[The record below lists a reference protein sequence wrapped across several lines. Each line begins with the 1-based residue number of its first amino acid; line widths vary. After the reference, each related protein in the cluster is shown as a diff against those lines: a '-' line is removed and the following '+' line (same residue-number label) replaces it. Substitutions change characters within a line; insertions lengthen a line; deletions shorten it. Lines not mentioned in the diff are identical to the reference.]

1 MVADAVLEGPIPP
14 EGIEE
19 LLGDLEELGTTGV
32 LAFQSERGSG
42 AVSLIHGQ
50 IVEPRPGAG
59 EERALEVLLGLR
71 EGEFAVY
78 PKLPHLPVSR
88 GSDSTRRGSLSVHP
102 PADLMRYCENAG
114 LHGRLLLEHRG
125 RLAIGYYERGQLA
138 EVSIDDGKAEDFVV
152 ALEWTEG
159 TFRIDSIPPPRD
171 TLPPQLR
178 MASTPS
184 PAHNPTE
191 LPRQPQPSPEGE
203 RSPGSEGLP
212 LVQAVEQELVA
223 LGGPA
228 NRNRD
233 LRIPDPLDEDATIR
247 VVRRPGEL
255 EMQDSKYLWSKLDYT
270 PSSATESATTE
281 PVKSKDDG
289 RRLGFRRT
297 LPWVA
302 AAILVIAG
310 CLWLLAS
317 LPPLE

>member
-14 EGIEE
+14 EGIEV

-42 AVSLIHGQ
+42 AVSLIHGH
-50 IVEPRPGAG
+50 IVEPKPGAG
-59 EERALEVLLGLR
+59 DERTLEVLLGLR

-102 PADLMRYCENAG
+102 PAELMRYCESAG
-114 LHGRLLLEHRG
+114 LNGRLLLEHRG

-138 EVSIDDGKAEDFVV
+138 EVSIDDAKAEDFVV

-159 TFRIDSIPPPRD
+159 SFRIDSIPPPRD

-178 MASTPS
+178 RVSTTS

-191 LPRQPQPSPEGE
+191 LPRPPGLSPLSEP
-203 RSPGSEGLP
+203 SPGSTDLP
-212 LVQAVEQELVA
+212 LVQAVEEGLVA
-223 LGGPA
+223 LGGSG
-228 NRNRD
+228 NRN
-233 LRIPDPLDEDATIR
+233 LRVPDALDEDPTIR
-247 VVRRPGEL
+247 VVHRPGEL

-270 PSSATESATTE
+270 PSNATESATTE